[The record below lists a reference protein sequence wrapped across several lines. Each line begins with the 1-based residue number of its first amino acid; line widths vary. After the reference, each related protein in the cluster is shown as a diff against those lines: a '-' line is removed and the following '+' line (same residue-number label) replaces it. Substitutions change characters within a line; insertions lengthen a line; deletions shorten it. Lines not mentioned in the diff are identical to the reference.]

1 MPYCWALDLVTEET
15 FLRGR
20 VRARSNANRM
30 IRSQPFSVNRAV
42 CRATSLPG
50 PRPARLRPP
59 KPAYSPSLF
68 SRTTTQSSS
77 VWSALRS
84 GETTPGWKCTGRTLA
99 HWSKFWQIRSRRP
112 HRLMWSG
119 TVGQPTAPK

>member
-1 MPYCWALDLVTEET
+1 MPYCWALLLVTLET
-15 FLRGR
+15 FLTRR
-20 VRARSNANRM
+20 VRARSKAKRM

-59 KPAYSPSLF
+59 RPAYSPSLF

-77 VWSALRS
+77 VSSALRS

-99 HWSKFWQIRSRRP
+99 HWSKFWQMFSRRP